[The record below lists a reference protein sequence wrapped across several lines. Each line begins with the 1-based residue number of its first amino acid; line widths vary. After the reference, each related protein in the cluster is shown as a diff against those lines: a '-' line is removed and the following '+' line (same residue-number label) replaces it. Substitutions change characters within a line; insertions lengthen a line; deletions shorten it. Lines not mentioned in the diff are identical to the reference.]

1 MFTLTDIYR
10 YNVHT
15 HTHIYIYIHIYI
27 YLFICILLRN
37 YRITHVLYIE
47 FFLSD
52 SHAVHKRRH
61 GSFCFTNYMV
71 TWPRRLTS
79 KVIQSRRRSV
89 PRRHA
94 WIWTMLKQPVTELGR
109 YYKCLSLKFVS
120 WEEHFA
126 SLGTHCDAFAFTRW
140 RAQEMRFDNLTL
152 SCR

>member
-1 MFTLTDIYR
+1 MYIYIDIMCT
-10 YNVHT
+10 HA
-15 HTHIYIYIHIYI
+15 HTHIYIYIYAYYLETIELHMFCKLSFFWVIHT
-27 YLFICILLRN
+27 LFIRGDMAHFALPTTC
-37 YRITHVLYIE
+37 
-47 FFLSD
+47 
-52 SHAVHKRRH
+52 
-61 GSFCFTNYMV
+61 MV
-71 TWPRRLTS
+71 TWPRRLPS

-109 YYKCLSLKFVS
+109 YYKCLPLKFVS

-126 SLGTHCDAFAFTRW
+126 SLGTHSMHSRSRGDGRI